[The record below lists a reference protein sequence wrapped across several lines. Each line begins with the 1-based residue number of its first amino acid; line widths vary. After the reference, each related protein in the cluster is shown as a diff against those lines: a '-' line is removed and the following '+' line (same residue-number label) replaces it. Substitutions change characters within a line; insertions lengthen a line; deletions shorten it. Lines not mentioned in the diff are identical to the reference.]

1 MKFVILIVILFISAL
16 LLAADDPPAQTEP
29 DANANAAQNEAV
41 MQAHRFFAADY
52 FNKCWDYIDKTDRT
66 PEDDLMMIHYAHAS
80 RAHWE
85 AVGDPSNHAVGEWQI
100 SHVYA
105 ILNKPLE
112 AAIYGQA
119 CLDICENN
127 TLEGFNKGFAYEAL
141 ARAEVLMGNIIAAQE
156 YIDLGKKEAEK
167 VEAAEDREYLLN
179 ELNNIIE

>member
-16 LLAADDPPAQTEP
+16 LLADEPPAQAEP
-29 DANANAAQNEAV
+29 GNDANAGQNEAV

-85 AVGDPSNHAVGEWQI
+85 AIGNPANLAVGEWQI

-112 AAIYGQA
+112 AATYGQV
-119 CLDICENN
+119 CLDICQNN
-127 TLEGFNKGFAYEAL
+127 QLEGFNKGFAYEAL
-141 ARAEVLMGNIIAAQE
+141 ARAEALMGNIAASGE
-156 YIDLGKKEAEK
+156 YIELGKKEAEK
-167 VEAAEDREYLLN
+167 VEEKEDREYLLN